1 MIAEEILSS
10 AKGELEDRIA
20 TDVRI
25 GLGYAGVK
33 LDDGSVGMAYC
44 FLNKLEGCCE
54 FVKEAGD
61 LEGNAWDLAKHLGN
75 SDIVKSSIGLATVNA
90 VLNNNVEGKEGD
102 LLEFLDIRKD
112 DKVGMVGYFEPM
124 VKRMSDDIDLMIFD
138 DQCEGFKIF
147 PAFTAEYK
155 LPKADVAI
163 VTATSIINNTIDE
176 LLKLCSDART
186 VAILGPSTPLTREL
200 KRYGAHLLAGMM
212 VKDPEKCMKIISQGG
227 GAQCLHRACNK
238 VTLDLRA

>member
-10 AKGELEDRIA
+10 AKGELQDRMA

-61 LEGNAWDLAKHLGN
+61 LEGDAWDLAQHLGN

-90 VLNNNVEGKEGD
+90 VLNRDVESKEGD
-102 LLEFLDIRKD
+102 LLEFLDLEKD

-124 VKRMSDDIDLMIFD
+124 VNRMSKDMDLMIFD
-138 DQCEGFKIF
+138 DQREGFKIF

-163 VTATSIINNTIDE
+163 ITATSIINNTIDE
-176 LLKLCSDART
+176 ILKLCDNART
-186 VAILGPSTPLTREL
+186 VAILGPSTPLTGQL
-200 KRYGAHLLAGMM
+200 KKHGAHLLAGMM
-212 VKDPEKCMKIISQGG
+212 VKDPEKCLKIISQGG
-227 GAQCLHRACNK
+227 GAQCLHRVCTK
-238 VTLDLRA
+238 VTVDLRA